1 MLAIAHFYFI
11 SEGSLMNQ
19 KRKQKQHDIQDTVKD
34 IKVQTNFVKLCF
46 RARRKKNQN
55 FALQLAKRVGKMP
68 IHCLLWNVPTIITL
82 GQNTLA
88 Q

>member
-34 IKVQTNFVKLCF
+34 IKVQTIIIF
-46 RARRKKNQN
+46 RQ
-55 FALQLAKRVGKMP
+55 ALF
-68 IHCLLWNVPTIITL
+68 
-82 GQNTLA
+82 
-88 Q
+88 